1 MSVQTEVL
9 ILGGGTSAVAAALS
23 LGGLGV
29 KCIVVEETDWVG
41 GQLTAQAVP
50 SDEHIWIEQFGC
62 TGKYRDF
69 RNRLRNYYKNNYPLA
84 SRSAAD
90 PYLNPGAGYV
100 SPICAEPGVIHDV
113 LRSMLAPYLASGCV
127 QILLEHEIE
136 SVTRD
141 GAKIVGA
148 RLFDKKTGKTK
159 DVSASIFIEATE
171 TGEVLSLA
179 EVEYVIGFESKAMTN
194 EPSAPDEY
202 QPGNIQAF
210 SSCFAMSYDPLN
222 NHTIEKPNNY
232 EYWRNFKM
240 PFSDK
245 NWVSWNS
252 VEPRSLD
259 EIVFNFDPTPVLDP
273 LTVRANQKDNPGS
286 ANLWTFRRILAAS
299 HMEFPEQFTDISLVN
314 WPQLDYVNG
323 SIIDVSKEVKEQNI
337 RSAKEQSLSLL
348 YWMQTEAPRENGKA
362 GWPGLYLR
370 KDVVGTNDGLAKH
383 VYVREARRIKAL
395 YTVTEQDISYAIRGD
410 AGAKKYE
417 DSVGVGHYRIDLHPS
432 TAGDNYLDVAS
443 CPYQIPVSAMLPIA
457 TENLIAAG
465 KSIGVT
471 HITNG
476 CFRLHPTEWNIG
488 ESAGVLAALSI
499 RSGVSPHAFAKGSR
513 LNELQTQLLNQG
525 VELEWPTVAPY

>member
-1 MSVQTEVL
+1 
-9 ILGGGTSAVAAALS
+9 
-23 LGGLGV
+23 
-29 KCIVVEETDWVG
+29 
-41 GQLTAQAVP
+41 
-50 SDEHIWIEQFGC
+50 
-62 TGKYRDF
+62 
-69 RNRLRNYYKNNYPLA
+69 
-84 SRSAAD
+84 
-90 PYLNPGAGYV
+90 
-100 SPICAEPGVIHDV
+100 
-113 LRSMLAPYLASGCV
+113 LAPYVASVCV
-127 QILLEHEIE
+127 TILLEHDIE
-136 SVTRD
+136 SVTKNGDR
-141 GAKIVGA
+141 IIGA
-148 RLFDKKTGKTK
+148 RVLDKRTGKSVDIEAT
-159 DVSASIFIEATE
+159 IFIEATE
-171 TGEVLSLA
+171 TGDVLALA
-179 EVEYVIGFESKAMTN
+179 DIEYVIGFESKAMTG

-210 SSCFAMSYDPLN
+210 SACFAMSYDQN
-222 NHTIEKPNNY
+222 SDRTIEKPNNY

-240 PFSDK
+240 PFYDQ
-245 NWVSWNS
+245 NWVSWHS
-252 VEPRSLD
+252 IEPRSLK
-259 EIVFNFDPTPVLDP
+259 EIIFNFDPLPNLDP

-299 HMEFPEQFTDISLVN
+299 HMEHPEKFTDISLVN

-323 SIIDVSKEVKEQNI
+323 SIIDVSKEEKAKNI
-337 RSAKEQSLSLL
+337 AAAKDQSLSLL
-348 YWMQTEAPRENGKA
+348 YWMQTEAPRADGKT

-370 KDVVGTNDGLAKH
+370 KDVVDTKDGLAKH

-410 AGAKKYE
+410 AGAKKYS

-443 CPYQIPVSAMLPIA
+443 CPYQIPVSSMIPIA

-499 RSGVSPHAFAKGSR
+499 RSGKSPHAFASGSD
-513 LNELQTQLLNQG
+513 LNDLQAQLLHQG

>member
-1 MSVQTEVL
+1 MKTDVL
-9 ILGGGTSAVAAALS
+9 ILGGGTSAVSAALS
-23 LGGLGV
+23 LGDLGV

-41 GQLTAQAVP
+41 GQLTAQSVP
-50 SDEHIWIEQFGC
+50 SDEHIWIEQFGS
-62 TGKYRDF
+62 TGRYREF
-69 RNRLRNYYKNNYPLA
+69 RNRLRAYYKANYPLSA
-84 SRSAAD
+84 RSKAD
-90 PYLNPGAGYV
+90 PFLNPGAGYV

-113 LRSMLAPYLASGCV
+113 LRSMLAPHVANGCV
-127 QILLEHEIE
+127 TILLEHEIE
-136 SVTRD
+136 TVTKSGDR
-141 GAKIVGA
+141 IIGA
-148 RLFDKKTGKTK
+148 RVLDKRTGKSVDIEAK
-159 DVSASIFIEATE
+159 IFIEATE
-171 TGEVLSLA
+171 TGDVLALA
-179 EVEYVIGFESKAMTN
+179 DIEYVVGFESKAMTG

-202 QPGNIQAF
+202 QSGNIQAF
-210 SSCFAMSYDPLN
+210 SSCFAMSYDPN
-222 NHTIEKPNNY
+222 SDRTIDKPNDY

-240 PFSDK
+240 PFYDH
-245 NWVSWNS
+245 NWVSWHS
-252 VEPRSLD
+252 IEPRSLK
-259 EIVFNFDPTPVLDP
+259 EIIFNFDPLPNLDP

-299 HMEFPEQFTDISLVN
+299 HMEHPEKFTDISLVN
-314 WPQLDYVNG
+314 WPQLDYING
-323 SIIDVSKEVKEQNI
+323 SIIDVSKEEKAKNI
-337 RSAKEQSLSLL
+337 AAAKDQSLSLL
-348 YWMQTEAPRENGKA
+348 YWMQTEAPRTDGKT

-370 KDVVGTNDGLAKH
+370 KDVVDTKDGLAKH

-410 AGAKKYE
+410 AGAKKYA

-443 CPYQIPVSAMLPIA
+443 CPYQIPVSSMIPVA

-499 RSGVSPHAFAKGSR
+499 RSGKSPHAFASGKD
-513 LNELQTQLLNQG
+513 LNDLQAQLLHQG

>member
-1 MSVQTEVL
+1 MQTEVL

-23 LGGLGV
+23 LGDLGV
-29 KCIVVEETDWVG
+29 KCVVVEETDWVG

-62 TGKYRDF
+62 TGRYREF
-69 RNRLRNYYKNNYPLA
+69 RNRLRDYYRRNYPLSA
-84 SRSAAD
+84 RSKAD
-90 PYLNPGAGYV
+90 PFLNPGAGYV
-100 SPICAEPGVIHDV
+100 SPICAEPAVIHDV
-113 LRSMLAPYLASGCV
+113 LRSMLAPHVASGCV
-127 QILLEHEIE
+127 TILLEHEIE
-136 SVTRD
+136 SVSKSGD
-141 GAKIVGA
+141 KIVGA
-148 RLFDKKTGKTK
+148 RVLDKNTGQSRDIEAK
-159 DVSASIFIEATE
+159 IYIEATE

-179 EVEYVIGFESKAMTN
+179 NVEYVVGFESQSMTG
-194 EPSAPDEY
+194 EPSAPNEY

-210 SSCFAMSYDPLN
+210 SACFAMSYDSKSDN
-222 NHTIEKPNNY
+222 TVEKPSNY

-240 PFSDK
+240 PFFDQ
-245 NWVSWNS
+245 NWVSWHS
-252 VEPRSLD
+252 VEPRSLN
-259 EIVFNFDPTPVLDP
+259 EIVFDFDPEPILDP

-299 HMEFPEQFTDISLVN
+299 HMENPEKFSDISLVN

-323 SIIDVSKEVKEQNI
+323 SIIDVNAEEKQRNI
-337 RSAKEQSLSLL
+337 AAAKEQSLSML
-348 YWMQTEAPRENGKA
+348 YWMQTEAPRKDGKT

-370 KDVVGTNDGLAKH
+370 NDVVGTKDGLAKH

-410 AGAKKYE
+410 AGAKKYK
-417 DSVGVGHYRIDLHPS
+417 DSVGIGHYRIDLHPS
-432 TAGDNYLDVAS
+432 TSGDNYLDVAS
-443 CPYQIPVSAMLPIA
+443 CPYQIPVSAMLPVA

-499 RSGVSPHAFAKGSR
+499 RSGSSPHAFATGSR
-513 LNELQTQLLNQG
+513 LNELQVQLLHQG

>member
-1 MSVQTEVL
+1 MKTEVL

-23 LGGLGV
+23 LGDLGV
-29 KCIVVEETDWVG
+29 RCIVVEETDWVG

-50 SDEHIWIEQFGC
+50 SDEHIWIEQFGS
-62 TGKYRDF
+62 TGRYREF
-69 RNRLRNYYKNNYPLA
+69 RNRLRAYYKANYPLSA
-84 SRSAAD
+84 RSHAD
-90 PYLNPGAGYV
+90 PFLNPGAGYV
-100 SPICAEPGVIHDV
+100 SPICAEPGVVHDV
-113 LRSMLAPYLASGCV
+113 LRSMLAPHVASGCV
-127 QILLEHEIE
+127 TILLEHDIE
-136 SVTRD
+136 SVTKSGDR
-141 GAKIVGA
+141 IIGA
-148 RLFDKKTGKTK
+148 RVLDRRTGKSVDIEAK
-159 DVSASIFIEATE
+159 IFIEATE
-171 TGEVLSLA
+171 TGDVLALA
-179 EVEYVIGFESKAMTN
+179 DIEYVVGFESKAMTG

-210 SSCFAMSYDPLN
+210 SSCFAMSYDQ
-222 NHTIEKPNNY
+222 HSDRTIDKPNNY

-240 PFSDK
+240 PFYDH
-245 NWVSWNS
+245 NWVSWHS
-252 VEPRSLD
+252 IEPRSLK
-259 EIVFNFDPTPVLDP
+259 EIIFNFDPLPNLDP

-299 HMEFPEQFTDISLVN
+299 HMEHPEKFTDISLVN
-314 WPQLDYVNG
+314 WPQLDYING
-323 SIIDVSKEVKEQNI
+323 SIIDVSKEEKAKNI
-337 RSAKEQSLSLL
+337 AAAKDQSLSLL
-348 YWMQTEAPRENGKA
+348 YWMQTEAPRTDGKT

-370 KDVVGTNDGLAKH
+370 KDVVDTKDGLAKH

-410 AGAKKYE
+410 AGAKKYA

-443 CPYQIPVSAMLPIA
+443 CPYQIPVSSMIPIA

-488 ESAGVLAALSI
+488 ESAGVLAALCI
-499 RSGVSPHAFAKGSR
+499 RSGKSPHAFASGKD
-513 LNELQTQLLNQG
+513 LNDLQAQLLHQG